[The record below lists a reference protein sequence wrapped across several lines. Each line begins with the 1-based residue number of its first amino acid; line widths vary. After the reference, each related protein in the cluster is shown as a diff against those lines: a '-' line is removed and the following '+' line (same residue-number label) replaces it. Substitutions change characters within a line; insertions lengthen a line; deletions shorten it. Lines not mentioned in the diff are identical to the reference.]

1 MSINAKMCFECR
13 DKEVH
18 SHLPSKNVLIELIK
32 STPFLTIGKMYGVSD
47 NAVRKWCRYYNL
59 PYRKNDIKEYFK

>member
-1 MSINAKMCFECR
+1 VKSLGNNVFNTSLDNNFCF
-13 DKEVH
+13 
-18 SHLPSKNVLIELIK
+18 NVLIELIK